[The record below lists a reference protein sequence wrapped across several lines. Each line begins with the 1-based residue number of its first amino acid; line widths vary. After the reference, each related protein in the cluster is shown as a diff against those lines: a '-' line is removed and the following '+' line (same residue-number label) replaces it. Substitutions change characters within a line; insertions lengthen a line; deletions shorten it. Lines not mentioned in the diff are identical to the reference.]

1 MRLIRLLYRSC
12 LFLGYLLLT
21 AGPAAAA
28 ALDQPLPAPPHPSL
42 PGSIAAQ
49 ATTPTARVLTFDAD
63 VNPVT
68 AAYVKRGIEL
78 AERDGNSI
86 LVIQLNTPGGQLDS
100 MEEITQD
107 ILNSRVPV
115 MVYVSPSGAWAASA
129 GVFITYASHVAV
141 MAPGTTIGSAHPVL
155 EGTAPAPATTPDPQQ
170 TPVSGTSEQELL
182 QKITNFSVAHLRN
195 IAEIR
200 GRNADWAERS
210 IRESVA
216 ATAPEAV
223 DQHIVDY
230 MAATLTEALDK
241 ADGRVVSL
249 GDQKVTLHTKGATLI
264 DTPMNNIEGFL
275 LLLTN
280 SSLAYTLITLGGLA
294 LTAEVFNPGLVFPG
308 VAGVIMLLLG
318 LVALGML
325 PVNLTGVVLIGFAFV
340 LFIADLFMTTHGILT
355 AGGVASL
362 ALGGLLLIDTSQAP
376 GVPAVS
382 PGAIVALAGTIGA
395 AFFFGIYKAF
405 QARRRQPTT
414 GVEGMMGRTAEVREP
429 LAPRGMV
436 FFEGALWRAVSTNG
450 PIPVGREVQVTGID
464 GLTLYVRPVEDVPAP
479 VEDPTKTVP
488 LGDA

>member
-1 MRLIRLLYRSC
+1 MRLIRLLYLSC
-12 LFLGYLLLT
+12 LFMGYLLLT

-28 ALDQPLPAPPHPSL
+28 TLGQGLPVAPSL
-42 PGSIAAQ
+42 LTRTAAPLMQ
-49 ATTPTARVLTFDAD
+49 AATPTARVLTFDAD

-78 AERDGNSI
+78 AEADGNSI

-115 MVYVSPSGAWAASA
+115 MVYVSPSGGWAASA
-129 GVFITYASHVAV
+129 GVFITYAAHVAV
-141 MAPGTTIGSAHPVL
+141 MAPGTTIGSAHPVF
-155 EGTAPAPATTPDPQQ
+155 EGGTAAPTPDPQQ
-170 TPVSGTSEQELL
+170 TPGEGTSDQELL
-182 QKITNFSVAHLRN
+182 RKITNFSVAHLRN

-210 IRESVA
+210 IRESIA

-230 MAATLTEALDK
+230 MASTLTEALDK

-249 GDQKVTLHTKGATLI
+249 GDQKATLHTRGATLI

-318 LVALGML
+318 LVSLGML

-382 PGAIVALAGTIGA
+382 PWAIIALAGTIGA
-395 AFFFGIYKAF
+395 GFFFGIYKAF

-450 PIPVGREVQVTGID
+450 PVPVGQEVMVTGID
-464 GLTLYVRPVEDVPAP
+464 GLTLYVHPAGATTVP

>member
-1 MRLIRLLYRSC
+1 
-12 LFLGYLLLT
+12 
-21 AGPAAAA
+21 
-28 ALDQPLPAPPHPSL
+28 
-42 PGSIAAQ
+42 
-49 ATTPTARVLTFDAD
+49 
-63 VNPVT
+63 
-68 AAYVKRGIEL
+68 
-78 AERDGNSI
+78 
-86 LVIQLNTPGGQLDS
+86 
-100 MEEITQD
+100 
-107 ILNSRVPV
+107 
-115 MVYVSPSGAWAASA
+115 
-129 GVFITYASHVAV
+129 

-155 EGTAPAPATTPDPQQ
+155 EGGTAPAPTPDPQQ
-170 TPVSGTSEQELL
+170 TPTSGTSEQELL

-210 IRESVA
+210 IRESIA

-230 MAATLTEALDK
+230 MASTLTEALDK

-249 GDQKVTLHTKGATLI
+249 GDQKVTLHTQGATLI
-264 DTPMNNIEGFL
+264 DTPMNNIEDFL

-318 LVALGML
+318 LVSLGML
-325 PVNLTGVVLIGFAFV
+325 PVNLTGVVLIGFSFV

-382 PGAIVALAGTIGA
+382 PWAIIALTGTIGA

-414 GVEGMMGRTAEVREP
+414 GVEGMMGRTAEVRES

-450 PIPVGREVQVTGID
+450 PVPIGQEVTVTGID
-464 GLTLYVRPVEDVPAP
+464 GLTLYVHPAGP
-479 VEDPTKTVP
+479 TTSVAEDPTKTVP